1 MTFAALTRQLDFDP
15 GCGYYTIDQK
25 KRRCYSLIDEY
36 LKARKAAE
44 KEYKAKLAKGEYP
57 YLQALDDILPGNN
70 TMAQQAL
77 GLIEIPVELI
87 AGTKTRARQNSF
99 APDFM
104 PLLGPDTEFASKWS
118 NLYLAQMEEGFNTPI
133 RVYEYLHR
141 FYVIEGNK
149 RVSVSRFLEM
159 PTITADV
166 TRIIPSGE
174 VLDAEPAYAEFLEFY
189 KAAPIYDIVCTK
201 KGSYREIAD
210 IMGMPPD
217 KAWPED
223 AVKSLRVGYWRF
235 TKVIRDLGADTG
247 NMSMGDAFLIYLRI
261 FRGEALSIR
270 ESDHEVGKKLKRIRN
285 EIYTAQNKDKVSLV
299 ESPDEAL
306 KAGNLITKAEKVV
319 AGPGSLAGK
328 VIPGLTY
335 SEKHPLKAAFIYDRF
350 PEDSNWI
357 YNHEAGRLRM
367 EKSYNGLVK
376 TVKFVAPYNNEDEKQ
391 QRGDDIAGK
400 TTGASERYPSFDEA
414 VAAAV
419 RWGAD
424 VVFTTSVRQS
434 DDTLR
439 AAIKHPDVKFLNCS
453 INLAHHAVRTY
464 YAKLYEAKFLAGI
477 VAGAASAA
485 DGSHRIGYCS
495 DYPIYG
501 TIAGINAFAIGAA
514 MTDPQVRIYLEWS
527 AKQDSNWWW
536 SMVDR
541 GINVISAIDSTHNTD
556 GSNAYGVCYVEKVA
570 PGEGTDLSGQCRIT
584 NLAAPIWKWGKLYEI
599 IIKTILDGN
608 YKSRMVDR
616 KDQAT
621 NYWWG
626 MMSGVVDIELSDEIS
641 PYTRKLVDI
650 LRSDIICGS
659 MNPFD
664 GRLCSQDGV
673 VRNADDVPLSSK
685 EVITM
690 DWLNENIIG
699 EIPEKESLTDEGRE
713 TVSISGVKGKTR
725 E

>member
-1 MTFAALTRQLDFDP
+1 M
-15 GCGYYTIDQK
+15 
-25 KRRCYSLIDEY
+25 IDEY

-189 KAAPIYDIVCTK
+189 KAAPIYDIVCTG

-210 IMGMPPD
+210 IMGMPFD
-217 KAWPED
+217 RAWPEE
-223 AVKSLRVGYWRF
+223 AVKALRVGYWRF
-235 TKVIRDLGADTG
+235 AKVTKELAGDLG

-261 FRGEALSIR
+261 FRGEALSSR

-285 EIYTAQNKDKVSLV
+285 EIFTARNEDKVALV
-299 ESPDEAL
+299 ESSDEVL
-306 KAGNLITKAEKVV
+306 NAGSLITKAEKVV

-335 SEKHPLKAAFIYDRF
+335 SEKHPLKSAFIYDRF
-350 PEDSNWI
+350 PEESNWI

-376 TVKFVAPYNNEDEKQ
+376 TERFVTQE
-391 QRGDDIAGK
+391 GVL
-400 TTGASERYPSFDEA
+400 SFDEA
-414 VAAAV
+414 VAEAV
-419 RWGAD
+419 SRGAD
-424 VVFTTSVRQS
+424 AVFSTSVRQS

-439 AAIKHPDVKFLNCS
+439 AAIKYPDVKFLNCS

-514 MTDPQVRIYLEWS
+514 MTDPKVRIHLDWS
-527 AKQDSNWWW
+527 GRQDNNWWW

-541 GINVISAIDSTHNTD
+541 GIHVISAIDSTHNTD

-570 PGEGTDLSGQCRIT
+570 PGEGTDLSGRCKVT

-608 YKSRMVDR
+608 YKSRLIDR
-616 KDQAT
+616 KDKAT

-641 PYTRKLVDI
+641 PYTRQLVNI
-650 LRSDIICGS
+650 LRTDIICGS

-664 GRLCSQDGV
+664 GRLCSQGGI
-673 VRNADDVPLSSK
+673 VRNADDNPLTSM

-699 EIPEKESLTDEGRE
+699 EIPEKESLTDEARE
-713 TVSISGVKGKTR
+713 TVSVSGVKGKTR

>member
-1 MTFAALTRQLDFDP
+1 M
-15 GCGYYTIDQK
+15 
-25 KRRCYSLIDEY
+25 IDEY

-44 KEYKAKLAKGEYP
+44 KEYKARLSKGEYP

-87 AGTKTRARQNSF
+87 TGTKTRARQNSF

-166 TRIIPSGE
+166 TRIIPSKE
-174 VLDAEPAYAEFLEFY
+174 VLDAEPAYAEFMEFY

-210 IMGMPPD
+210 IMGLPFD
-217 KAWPED
+217 RAWPEE
-223 AVKSLRVGYWRF
+223 AVKALRVGYWRF
-235 TKVIRDLGADTG
+235 SKVTRELGADTG

-261 FRGEALSIR
+261 FKGEALSTR
-270 ESDHEVGKKLKRIRN
+270 ESDHEVSRKLKRIKN
-285 EIYTAQNKDKVSLV
+285 ELYTAQNEDKVSLV
-299 ESPDEAL
+299 ESSDEAL

-350 PEDSNWI
+350 PEESNWI

-376 TVKFVAPYNNEDEKQ
+376 TERFVTQE
-391 QRGDDIAGK
+391 GVL
-400 TTGASERYPSFDEA
+400 SFDEA
-414 VAAAV
+414 VAEAV
-419 RWGAD
+419 SQGAD
-424 VVFTTSVRQS
+424 AVFTTSVRQS

-439 AAIKHPDVKFLNCS
+439 AAIKYPDVKFLNCS

-501 TIAGINAFAIGAA
+501 TIAAINAFAIGAA
-514 MTDPQVRIYLEWS
+514 MTDPKVRIYLDWS
-527 AKQDSNWWW
+527 GRQDNNWWW

-541 GINVISAIDSTHNTD
+541 GIHVISAIDSTHNTD
-556 GSNAYGVCYVEKVA
+556 GSNAYGVCYVEKVT
-570 PGEGTDLSGQCRIT
+570 PGEGTDLSGLCKVT

-608 YKSRMVDR
+608 YKSRLIDR
-616 KDQAT
+616 KDKAT

-641 PYTRKLVDI
+641 PYTRQLVNI

-664 GRLCSQDGV
+664 GRLCSQGGI
-673 VRNADDVPLSSK
+673 VRNADDNPLTSM

-699 EIPEKESLTDEGRE
+699 EIPEKESLTDEARE
-713 TVSISGVKGKTR
+713 TVSVSGVKGKTR

>member
-1 MTFAALTRQLDFDP
+1 M
-15 GCGYYTIDQK
+15 
-25 KRRCYSLIDEY
+25 IDEY

-44 KEYKAKLAKGEYP
+44 KEYKARLAKGEYP

-166 TRIIPSGE
+166 TRIIPSRE

-285 EIYTAQNKDKVSLV
+285 EIFTARNEDKVALV
-299 ESPDEAL
+299 ESSDEVL
-306 KAGNLITKAEKVV
+306 NAGSLITKAEKVV

-350 PEDSNWI
+350 PEESNWI

-376 TVKFVAPYNNEDEKQ
+376 TERFVTQE
-391 QRGDDIAGK
+391 GVL
-400 TTGASERYPSFDEA
+400 SFDEA
-414 VAAAV
+414 VAEAV
-419 RWGAD
+419 SRGAD
-424 VVFTTSVRQS
+424 AVFSTSVRQS

-439 AAIKHPDVKFLNCS
+439 AAIKYPDVKFLNCS

-485 DGSHRIGYCS
+485 DGSHHIGYCS

-514 MTDPQVRIYLEWS
+514 MTDPKVRIYLDWS
-527 AKQDSNWWW
+527 GRQDNNWWW

-541 GINVISAIDSTHNTD
+541 GIHVISAIDSTHNTD

-570 PGEGTDLSGQCRIT
+570 PGEGTDLSGRCKVT

-608 YKSRMVDR
+608 YKSRLIDR
-616 KDQAT
+616 KDKAT

-641 PYTRKLVDI
+641 PYTRQLVNI
-650 LRSDIICGS
+650 LRTDIICGS

-664 GRLCSQDGV
+664 GRLCSQGGI
-673 VRNADDVPLSSK
+673 VRNADDNPLTSM

-699 EIPEKESLTDEGRE
+699 EIPEKESLTDEARE
-713 TVSISGVKGKTR
+713 TVSVSGVKGKTR